1 MNRKTDCAR
10 PKRHKMALLTFLGLL
25 VPVHIIPPAFHAW
38 LPQHQLLALTLS
50 VAIMVG
56 LMSYFITPL
65 MTRVAAR
72 WLYR

>member
-1 MNRKTDCAR
+1 MNRETDCAR

-25 VPVHIIPPAFHAW
+25 VPVHFIPPALQAL
-38 LPQHQLLALTLS
+38 LPQHQLLALPVS
-50 VAIMVG
+50 VALMVG

-65 MTRVAAR
+65 MTRAAAG

>member
-1 MNRKTDCAR
+1 MNRETDCAR

-25 VPVHIIPPAFHAW
+25 VPVHFIPPAVGTW

-50 VAIMVG
+50 VALMVG

-65 MTRVAAR
+65 MTRVAAG